1 MQVVIFGME
10 FEREESAGYLIN
22 QLARLFARDLQR
34 QIQPL
39 GIVTGQFPI
48 LLALWNRDG
57 VTQRELL
64 DEIDVEQ
71 ATLANTLTRME
82 RDGLIKRTK
91 HPSDARAQQIWL
103 TSKALNVRNEAYL
116 AANTVNQE
124 SLAELSSEEK
134 ATLIG
139 LMQKVIKSMRE
150 R

>member
-103 TSKALNVRNEAYL
+103 TPKALNVRDAAYL

-124 SLAELSSEEK
+124 SLADLSGDEQT
-134 ATLIG
+134 TLIA

-150 R
+150 S

>member
-103 TSKALNVRNEAYL
+103 TPKALNVRDAAYL
-116 AANTVNQE
+116 SANTVNQE

-134 ATLIG
+134 ATLIA

-150 R
+150 S